1 MTNKEYLLTLSDK
14 ECAEK
19 IRWLYLDYS
28 MQYTDSLLAVR
39 DWLGKEYKDE
49 KDI

>member
-19 IRWLYLDYS
+19 IEWLCWRYS
-28 MQYTDSLLAVR
+28 MQYSDSLFAIQN
-39 DWLGKEYKDE
+39 WLGKEHVNE